1 MKHTLLALALCAA
14 LVLGG
19 CGQQDRRPATG
30 TNVAPGVTDHNGSI
44 GTNGGDNNGIT
55 GNGTEN
61 GVVGS
66 GTNGTGTDG
75 TLGGTAGTSIYG
87 AIAPPPGIRWWKTA
101 WYTTGTAFCWT
112 GRTQPGKARGTDLPS
127 LAYIFPRCHHWG
139 SGCLYWNRRGLRP
152 WGGLCPD

>member
-44 GTNGGDNNGIT
+44 GTNGGGNNGIT

-87 AIAPPPGIRWWKTA
+87 AR
-101 WYTTGTAFCWT
+101 
-112 GRTQPGKARGTDLPS
+112 RGTNWR
-127 LAYIFPRCHHWG
+127 Y
-139 SGCLYWNRRGLRP
+139 RP
-152 WGGLCPD
+152 TSWDQMVENGMVHDRDGFLLDGENTNW

>member
-44 GTNGGDNNGIT
+44 GTNGG
-55 GNGTEN
+55 
-61 GVVGS
+61 
-66 GTNGTGTDG
+66 GTDG

-87 AIAPPPGIRWWKTA
+87 A
-101 WYTTGTAFCWT
+101 
-112 GRTQPGKARGTDLPS
+112 
-127 LAYIFPRCHHWG
+127 
-139 SGCLYWNRRGLRP
+139 RRGANWRYRP
-152 WGGLCPD
+152 TSWDQMVENGMVHDRDGFLLDGENTTW

>member
-1 MKHTLLALALCAA
+1 MKHSILALTLCAA

-30 TNVAPGVTDHNGSI
+30 TNVAPGVTDHNSSI

-66 GTNGTGTDG
+66 GTNGTHTDG
-75 TLGGTAGTSIYG
+75 TLGGTAGARVAPRRRGSSWRYKATSWDQMVENG
-87 AIAPPPGIRWWKTA
+87 KVHDRDGILTDGENTA
-101 WYTTGTAFCWT
+101 W
-112 GRTQPGKARGTDLPS
+112 
-127 LAYIFPRCHHWG
+127 
-139 SGCLYWNRRGLRP
+139 
-152 WGGLCPD
+152 

>member
-19 CGQQDRRPATG
+19 CGQQDRQPATG
-30 TNVAPGVTDHNGSI
+30 TDRTPGVTDHNGSI
-44 GTNGGDNNGIT
+44 GTNGSDNNGIT

-66 GTNGTGTDG
+66 GTNTTGTDG

-87 AIAPPPGIRWWKTA
+87 AR
-101 WYTTGTAFCWT
+101 
-112 GRTQPGKARGTDLPS
+112 RGTGWR
-127 LAYIFPRCHHWG
+127 Y
-139 SGCLYWNRRGLRP
+139 RP
-152 WGGLCPD
+152 TSWDQMVENGMVHDRDGFLLDGENTTW

>member
-19 CGQQDRRPATG
+19 CGQQDRRLATG
-30 TNVAPGVTDHNGSI
+30 SNVTPGVTDHNGSI
-44 GTNGGDNNGIT
+44 GTNGSDNNGIT

-66 GTNGTGTDG
+66 GTNGDG

-87 AIAPPPGIRWWKTA
+87 AR
-101 WYTTGTAFCWT
+101 
-112 GRTQPGKARGTDLPS
+112 RGTGWR
-127 LAYIFPRCHHWG
+127 Y
-139 SGCLYWNRRGLRP
+139 RP
-152 WGGLCPD
+152 TSWDQMVENGMVHDRDGYLLDGENTTW